1 MRPVDLLIREYGPGS
16 SPRIDFVA
24 GTGRLYGENPEPAR
38 CRFGLFQ
45 VRFIPTD
52 CKTATPGLDCSGA
65 EWNRHWP
72 GRAVALWGGTVKR
85 SVRLEVDLDLVGH
98 NYRLVRELLAK
109 GPPARDG
116 RPPRLAAV
124 LKGNA
129 YGLGALAMAGELLAL
144 GADLLAVACLPEAL
158 ELRARFADAP
168 ILVMGHT
175 PTEYLPDCARAG
187 LRTTLFDLDQAQALS
202 RASVGLGVRTPVHV
216 KIDTGMNR
224 IGIKPDAGTAG
235 VIARMADLPGLALE
249 GIFTQ
254 LPYWGP
260 ASERAGF
267 ELYER
272 VVAAAAATGVAF
284 PLHHVCETLGLTRD
298 LDFRRDMVR
307 IGSLLFGVT
316 DLPCPPETAGI
327 RLPVALRAR
336 LSRVRPVPAGAGVSY
351 DESWKAPAGGA
362 RLGTVPIGYADGY
375 SRRLSNRGQAV
386 VRGRRVPVAGL
397 VSMDQTILDLT
408 TVPEAAEGDEVLLL
422 GRCGD
427 DQVDLAEIAGWTG
440 MHRLEVL
447 VTIGRRVP
455 RVYFRQGRVVGEA
468 DALA

>member
-1 MRPVDLLIREYGPGS
+1 
-16 SPRIDFVA
+16 
-24 GTGRLYGENPEPAR
+24 
-38 CRFGLFQ
+38 
-45 VRFIPTD
+45 
-52 CKTATPGLDCSGA
+52 
-65 EWNRHWP
+65 
-72 GRAVALWGGTVKR
+72 
-85 SVRLEVDLDLVGH
+85 
-98 NYRLVRELLAK
+98 
-109 GPPARDG
+109 
-116 RPPRLAAV
+116 V

-202 RASVGLGVRTPVHV
+202 RAAVALGVRTPVHV

-224 IGIKPDAGTAG
+224 IGIKPDAGTAAL
-235 VIARMADLPGLALE
+235 IARMADLPGLALE

-267 ELYER
+267 ERYER
-272 VVAAAAATGVAF
+272 VVAAAAAAGVAF
-284 PLHHVCETLGLTRD
+284 PLHHVCETLGVTRD

-336 LSRVRPVPAGAGVSY
+336 LSRVRPVRAGEGVSY

-386 VRGRRVPVAGL
+386 VLGRRVPVVGL

-422 GRCGD
+422 GRGGD
-427 DQVDLAEIAGWTG
+427 DEVDLAEIAGWTG

-455 RVYFRQGRVVGEA
+455 RIYFRQGRVVGEA

>member
-1 MRPVDLLIREYGPGS
+1 
-16 SPRIDFVA
+16 
-24 GTGRLYGENPEPAR
+24 
-38 CRFGLFQ
+38 
-45 VRFIPTD
+45 
-52 CKTATPGLDCSGA
+52 
-65 EWNRHWP
+65 
-72 GRAVALWGGTVKR
+72 VKR

-98 NYRLVRELLAK
+98 NYRLVRALLAQ

-158 ELRARFADAP
+158 ELRAHYPGAP
-168 ILVMGHT
+168 VLVMGHT
-175 PTEYLPDCARAG
+175 PTEFLPDCARAG
-187 LRTTLFDLDQAQALS
+187 LHTTLFDLDQAQALS
-202 RASVGLGVRTPVHV
+202 RASLALGVRTPVHV

-224 IGIKPDAGTAG
+224 LGLKPDAETGALL
-235 VIARMADLPGLALE
+235 ARMAALPGLALE
-249 GIFTQ
+249 GLFTQ

-267 ELYER
+267 ELYQR
-272 VVAAAAATGVAF
+272 VAAAAAEAGVEF

-298 LDFRRDMVR
+298 PAFRRDMVR

-316 DLPCPPETAGI
+316 DLPGPAETAGI
-327 RLPVALRAR
+327 RLPAALRAR
-336 LSRVRPVPAGAGVSY
+336 LSRVRPVRAGEGVSY
-351 DESWKAPAGGA
+351 DESWKAPAGGG

-375 SRRLSNRGQAV
+375 SRRLSNCGQMV
-386 VRGRRVPVAGL
+386 VRGRRAPVAGL
-397 VSMDQTILDLT
+397 VTMDQTVLDLGAI
-408 TVPEAAEGDEVLLL
+408 PAAAEGDEVLLL

-427 DQVDLAEIAGWTG
+427 DEVGLAEVAEWAG

-447 VTIGRRVP
+447 ATIGRRVP

-468 DALA
+468 DYLSG

>member
-1 MRPVDLLIREYGPGS
+1 MDRSRRGRP
-16 SPRIDFVA
+16 
-24 GTGRLYGENPEPAR
+24 
-38 CRFGLFQ
+38 
-45 VRFIPTD
+45 
-52 CKTATPGLDCSGA
+52 
-65 EWNRHWP
+65 
-72 GRAVALWGGTVKR
+72 VALWGGTVKR

-202 RASVGLGVRTPVHV
+202 RASVALGVRTPVHV

-224 IGIKPDAGTAG
+224 IGIKPDAGTAML
-235 VIARMADLPGLALE
+235 IARMADLPGLALE

-267 ELYER
+267 ELYQR
-272 VVAAAAATGVAF
+272 VVAAAAAAGVAF

-336 LSRVRPVPAGAGVSY
+336 LSRVRPVPAGEGVSY

-455 RVYFRQGRVVGEA
+455 RVYFRQGRVAGEA